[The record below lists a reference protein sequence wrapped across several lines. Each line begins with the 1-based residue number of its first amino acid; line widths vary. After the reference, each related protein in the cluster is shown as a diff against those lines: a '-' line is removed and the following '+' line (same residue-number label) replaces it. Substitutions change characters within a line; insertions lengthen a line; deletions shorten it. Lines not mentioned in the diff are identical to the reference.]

1 MKLLRRIFTNSR
13 LATIILR
20 IVIVAVFVLF
30 VLQAFKIFLPGLEP
44 LLKNGNEEEIIAYL
58 EETGGMAGV
67 VSVLILQVMQVI
79 SVVIPGLAIQI
90 AAGIIYGWWKAFI
103 VCYLSFVAA
112 NTGVFIFAR
121 KTHRSAG
128 AAEFK
133 NERVRWIIEK
143 LKDTNPSMA
152 IFLGYLVPG
161 IPNGILPYLAA
172 GSRISTPKFLL
183 SVAASSWIQIICNC
197 IAGGFIIQGRYGF
210 FVLTIILQILVI
222 LLNYRRFLGEKKK
235 KDNEGKDSGK

>member
-1 MKLLRRIFTNSR
+1 MKSFRGLFNNSR
-13 LATIILR
+13 LATVILR
-20 IVIVAVFVLF
+20 IVIVAVFILF
-30 VLQAFKIFLPGLEP
+30 VLEAFKIFLPGLEP

-58 EETGGMAGV
+58 SETGGMTGMISV
-67 VSVLILQVMQVI
+67 VLLQIMQVI

-90 AAGIIYGWWKAFI
+90 AAGIIYGWLKAFI
-103 VCYLSFVAA
+103 LCYIGFVAA

-128 AAEFK
+128 ASEFK
-133 NERVRWIIEK
+133 NERVRWIVEQ
-143 LKDTNPSMA
+143 LKDTNPGMA

-172 GSRISTPKFLL
+172 GTKITTPKFLL
-183 SVAASSWIQIICNC
+183 SVAASSWIQILCNC

-210 FVLTIILQILVI
+210 FVLTIILQILLIVI
-222 LLNYRRFLGEKKK
+222 ILFNYKRFFGEFRK
-235 KDNEGKDSGK
+235 KDQGDKT